1 MKRILVADDNGLV
14 RKALHEYLAAK
25 DGLSVCEAV
34 DGVEAIEKAREF
46 RPDLIVL
53 DLAMPNLNGA
63 QAASVIKHEMPDV
76 PIILLTMQ
84 GTAANA
90 LTTAIGI
97 DMVLDKSEG
106 VHNLM
111 RHVEHAL
118 QLRADAHSA

>member
-14 RKALHEYLAAK
+14 RKALHEYLAAR
-25 DGLSVCEAV
+25 DGWNVCEAA

-106 VHNLM
+106 VRNLM
-111 RHVEHAL
+111 RHVDTVL
-118 QLRADAHSA
+118 QRRANAHSA